1 MSRLS
6 ASNTRRTMNEF
17 IRQAV
22 DNCRSVYNLI
32 HGPEVWL
39 VIGKVAAL
47 IGLFD
52 GGVLTGLW
60 LAALLGA
67 NNEDK
72 NDEHKNDL

>member
-1 MSRLS
+1 
-6 ASNTRRTMNEF
+6 MNELF
-17 IRQAV
+17 RQAL

-52 GGVLTGLW
+52 CGVLTGMW

-67 NNEDK
+67 NKEDK
-72 NDEHKNDL
+72 NDEQ